1 MDDVTEVC
9 EIVRISLIIC
19 SQKCHLNLLKFQKIL
34 GVRVKMLSYLIVN
47 KKLLNSKGIFHEKF
61 LTDIY

>member
-19 SQKCHLNLLKFQKIL
+19 SQKCHLNLLKFQNIL
-34 GVRVKMLSYLIVN
+34 GVRVKMISYLIVN
-47 KKLLNSKGIFHEKF
+47 KKLLNSKCIFHEKF
-61 LTDIY
+61 